1 MTYIDVAIVG
11 GGFSGCA
18 VAAHLAEIAP
28 EHFSLSLFEPGTLGR
43 GAAYGTAHR
52 EHLLNTRAHT
62 MSLVPDDPSDF
73 VRWLGARGGPS
84 DFVSRALY
92 GEYVGEAA
100 DRAFRRPRFTVIRER
115 AVQIVEA
122 ASGGF
127 TIETSSATRLRARRL
142 VLATG
147 NRPRNDDFLPVEI
160 RRHPGYVRDPW
171 RFDYRRVAGDVLI
184 VGSGQTALDA
194 LVALQTAGHQGRIYV
209 VSRHGRFPQV
219 HADVAPYDVVPALDA
234 QSARNLLRSFRR
246 HVKAA
251 ATRGFDWRAVLD
263 ALRPESEVL
272 WRRLPAAEQRRFER
286 HLRGHWERHRHRA
299 PQQVH
304 RVRLA
309 YENAGRLTTFAGR
322 LGIDGDNVVVSCR
335 NGSIVSLAPQWI
347 VNCAGLGR
355 AAEMARDPLLGAL
368 LERGVISSSANGLG
382 LRVTQNLNAVD
393 VAGRVA
399 PDLWIVGPLVRGSR
413 FEATAVPEIRA
424 MSETAAGQILLT
436 LHDTTESTLSARL

>member
-1 MTYIDVAIVG
+1 MTYVDVAVIG

-18 VAAHLAEIAP
+18 IAVQLAENAP
-28 EHFSLSLFEPGTLGR
+28 SNFSLSLFEAGTLGR

-52 EHLLNTRAHT
+52 EHLLNTRAHM
-62 MSLVPDDPSDF
+62 MSLVPDDPSHF
-73 VRWLGARGGPS
+73 VDWLGSRGGPS

-100 DRAFRRPRFTVIRER
+100 ERAFRRPRFTHIREKAALVAR
-115 AVQIVEA
+115 AA
-122 ASGGF
+122 DGGF
-127 TIETSSATRLRARRL
+127 TIETSSALRLRARRL

-147 NRPRNDDFLPVEI
+147 NLPPNDDFLPIEI
-160 RRHPGYVRDPW
+160 RRRAGYVRDPW

-184 VGSGQTALDA
+184 IGSGLTALDV
-194 LVALQTAGHQGRIYV
+194 LVALQTADHQGRVYV

-219 HADVAPYDVVPALDA
+219 HDDGAPYDVVPALDTR
-234 QSARNLLRSFRR
+234 SAGSLLRSFRR
-246 HVKAA
+246 HVEEAA
-251 ATRGFDWRAVLD
+251 ARGFDWQAVLD

-272 WRRLPAAEQRRFER
+272 WRRVPAVEQRRFER
-286 HLRGHWERHRHRA
+286 HLRGPWERHRHRA

-304 RVRLA
+304 QVRLA
-309 YENAGRLTTFAGR
+309 YENDGRLTTFAGR
-322 LGIDGDNVVVSCR
+322 LGTDGENVAVALRDGSTVS
-335 NGSIVSLAPQWI
+335 IAPQWI
-347 VNCAGLGR
+347 FNCAGLGR
-355 AAEMARDPLLGAL
+355 AAEMARDPFLGAL
-368 LERGVISSSANGLG
+368 LERGVISSSANRLG
-382 LRVTQNLNAVD
+382 LRVTQHLNAVD

-436 LHDTTESTLSARL
+436 LHDAAEPTLSARQ